1 MSDSALPALLAAGW
15 QGFGLGAGL
24 ILAIGAQNAFVL
36 RQGLRRNRVG
46 LVVGLCTLCDAALI
60 VLGAAGL
67 GTLVAG
73 SPLLRSV
80 ATYGGAAFLIVYGAL
95 TLKSALRPG
104 NLVVH
109 TADGPGG
116 LRALVAAALGFSI
129 LNPHAWLDTVVLLGG
144 IAGRFPADER
154 AVFAGGAILASAVWF
169 ALLGAGAAWLSPV
182 LARPAAWR
190 AIDLA
195 VTLVLWSIAA
205 TLLWAAG

>member
-1 MSDSALPALLAAGW
+1 MSDSELPALLAAGW
-15 QGFGLGAGL
+15 QGFGIGAGL

-46 LVVGLCTLCDAALI
+46 LVIGLCTLCDAALI
-60 VLGAAGL
+60 ALGAAGL

-73 SPLLRSV
+73 SPLLRSL
-80 ATYGGAAFLIVYGAL
+80 ATYGGAGFLIVYGAM

-104 NLVVH
+104 NLVVQ
-109 TADGPGG
+109 TADGRDS
-116 LRALVAAALGFSI
+116 LRAIVAAALGFSI

-144 IAGRFPADER
+144 IAGRFPVEER
-154 AVFAGGAILASAVWF
+154 AVFTGGAILASAVWF

-195 VTLVLWSIAA
+195 VTLVLWSIAV
-205 TLLWAAG
+205 TLVWNAG